1 MVICPLCRSE
11 HCLPKNGFFPSDIT
25 RVNFLEILTKSDK
38 RGGKNIYKVFRE
50 VL

>member
-11 HCLPKNGFFPSDIT
+11 HRLPNNGFFPPDIT
-25 RVNFLEILTKSDK
+25 RVNLLEILTKSDK
-38 RGGKNIYKVFRE
+38 RGKNIYKVFRE